1 MPFVSFEGVDGGGKT
16 TQLRLLGDWLDERGE
31 TVTRTREPGGGPLGI
46 AVRDIFTTPGRT
58 LPLSPT
64 EELLLINAARYGHVR
79 SVIRPALARGEWVL
93 TDRFVDSTY
102 ALQVHGTTVPEAL
115 FKAVIGS
122 VVGDTFPDL
131 TLVLDLEPA
140 IARDRLRSRDANDD
154 PAEQTR
160 NFERIRQGY
169 HRLAEREPD
178 RCRLIDAARDE
189 AQVAEDIRRAVELLI
204 ASKDSSS

>member
-1 MPFVSFEGVDGGGKT
+1 MPFVSFEGVDGSGKT
-16 TQLRLLGDWLDERGE
+16 TQLRLLGDWLDEREE
-31 TVTRTREPGGGPLGI
+31 TVTRTREPGGGPLGM
-46 AVRDIFTTPGRT
+46 AVRDIFTAPNRAF
-58 LPLSPT
+58 PLSPT
-64 EELLLINAARYGHVR
+64 EELLLINAARYGHVT

-102 ALQVHGTTVPEAL
+102 ALQVHGTTVPETL

-131 TLVLDLEPA
+131 TVVLDLEPA
-140 IARDRLRSRDANDD
+140 IARERLRNRTANDD

-160 NFERIRQGY
+160 DFERIRQGY
-169 HRLAEREPD
+169 HRLVEREPN

-189 AQVAEDIRRAVELLI
+189 VQVAQDIRRAIEFLLV
-204 ASKDSSS
+204 SKGSSS